1 MSPFGDDFFDEI
13 EKAFFGSAGSGIP
26 GRARTSSYGDVVRG
40 EKEERVI
47 DYIEEDNEVYFVFE
61 LPGYDEEDIEISLKG
76 DQLKVEALKK
86 DFSNVKPYLKNKLS
100 QDISYTKTIPVKV
113 KKDFEKS
120 FKNGILEV
128 RFKRK

>member
-13 EKAFFGSAGSGIP
+13 EKAFFGSTGGIP

-47 DYIEEDNEVYFVFE
+47 DYIEDKDEVFFIFE
-61 LPGYDEEDIEISLKG
+61 LPGFNEEDVGVSVKGDSLKI
-76 DQLKVEALKK
+76 DVLKK
-86 DFSNVKPYLKNKLS
+86 NFSEVKPYLKSKLS
-100 QDISYTKTIPVKV
+100 EDVSYTKKIPVKV

-120 FKNGILEV
+120 FNNGILEV

>member
-13 EKAFFGSAGSGIP
+13 EKAFFGSAASP
-26 GRARTSSYGDVVRG
+26 GKTRTSSYGNVVQG

-47 DYIEEDNEVYFVFE
+47 DYIEGKDEVYFVFE

-76 DQLKVEALKK
+76 DQFNVKALKK
-86 DFSNVKPYLKNKLS
+86 DFSKIKPYLRNKLS
-100 QDISYTKTIPVKV
+100 QDVSYNKTIPVKV

-128 RFKRK
+128 KFKRK

>member
-13 EKAFFGSAGSGIP
+13 EKAFFGSAGGGQ

>member
-13 EKAFFGSAGSGIP
+13 EKAFFGSAGGIP
-26 GRARTSSYGDVVRG
+26 GKTRTSSYGNVVQG

-47 DYIEEDNEVYFVFE
+47 DYIEEKDEVYFVFE
-61 LPGYDEEDIEISLKG
+61 LPGFEEDDVEISLKG

-86 DFSNVKPYLKNKLS
+86 DLSKVKQYLRSKLS
-100 QDISYTKTIPVKV
+100 QNVSYTKTIPVKV

-120 FKNGILEV
+120 FNNGILEV